1 MKMTLNI
8 SLPPEKIQAIN
19 LFLLFKNTTLQAE
32 LQKYTEQLY
41 TKIVPQ
47 PVKDYI
53 EAKADSSKADKK
65 SADKPKP

>member
-1 MKMTLNI
+1 MKKVLNI
-8 SLPPEKIQAIN
+8 N
-19 LFLLFKNTTLQAE
+19 LTADELSAVELHLQRKNSTLEAE
-32 LQKYTEQLY
+32 MQKYVEQLY

-65 SADKPKP
+65 SVDKPKP

>member
-19 LFLLFKNTTLQAE
+19 HFLEQKNTTLQAE

-47 PVKDYI
+47 PVKDFI
-53 EAKADSSKADKK
+53 DAKAEQEKAIKK
-65 SADKPKP
+65 PREKPKP

>member
-1 MKMTLNI
+1 MRMVLNI

-19 LFLLFKNTTLQAE
+19 LFLEQKNTTLQAE
-32 LQKYTEQLY
+32 LQKYTDQLY

-53 EAKADSSKADKK
+53 DAKSGSSKADIK